1 MPRQGLNRENV
12 IDAAIK
18 LIEEKG
24 YSNFSINELAKS
36 LNVRPASL
44 YNHIVNIDEI
54 FSETAARANSMMIEA
69 EEKASKG
76 KIRDEALLAIADAY
90 RDFARSHYELYKV
103 VFNLQNSRSDFMRK
117 EEVGRTIAPIM
128 EALSA
133 YRLNETQKR
142 HWQRT
147 LRSVMHGFVAHEEAG
162 GFAYIG
168 TPRDESYRVAIR
180 CVIDGINKEDAG
192 R

>member
-36 LNVRPASL
+36 LNVKPASL

-76 KIRDEALLAIADAY
+76 KIRDEALFAIADAY

-117 EEVGRTIAPIM
+117 EEVGRTKAPIM
-128 EALSA
+128 EVLSA
-133 YRLNETQKR
+133 
-142 HWQRT
+142 
-147 LRSVMHGFVAHEEAG
+147 
-162 GFAYIG
+162 
-168 TPRDESYRVAIR
+168 
-180 CVIDGINKEDAG
+180 
-192 R
+192 

>member
-76 KIRDEALLAIADAY
+76 KIRDEALFAIADAY
-90 RDFARSHYELYKV
+90 RDFARSHYELGGIQPAKFQERFYAERR
-103 VFNLQNSRSDFMRK
+103 SRKDHSSD
-117 EEVGRTIAPIM
+117 
-128 EALSA
+128 
-133 YRLNETQKR
+133 N
-142 HWQRT
+142 
-147 LRSVMHGFVAHEEAG
+147 G
-162 GFAYIG
+162 GAF
-168 TPRDESYRVAIR
+168 
-180 CVIDGINKEDAG
+180 GISPQ
-192 R
+192 

>member
-36 LNVRPASL
+36 LNVKPASL

-76 KIRDEALLAIADAY
+76 KIRDEALFAIADAY

-117 EEVGRTIAPIM
+117 EEVGTNH
-128 EALSA
+128 SSD
-133 YRLNETQKR
+133 N
-142 HWQRT
+142 
-147 LRSVMHGFVAHEEAG
+147 G
-162 GFAYIG
+162 GAF
-168 TPRDESYRVAIR
+168 
-180 CVIDGINKEDAG
+180 GISPQ
-192 R
+192 

>member
-36 LNVRPASL
+36 LNVKPASL

-76 KIRDEALLAIADAY
+76 KIRDEALYAIADAY

-103 VFNLQNSRSDFMRK
+103 VFKERFYAERRSGKDH
-117 EEVGRTIAPIM
+117 
-128 EALSA
+128 SSD
-133 YRLNETQKR
+133 N
-142 HWQRT
+142 
-147 LRSVMHGFVAHEEAG
+147 G
-162 GFAYIG
+162 GTF
-168 TPRDESYRVAIR
+168 
-180 CVIDGINKEDAG
+180 GISPQ
-192 R
+192 

>member
-76 KIRDEALLAIADAY
+76 KIRDEALFAIADAY
-90 RDFARSHYELYKV
+90 RDFARSHYE
-103 VFNLQNSRSDFMRK
+103 
-117 EEVGRTIAPIM
+117 
-128 EALSA
+128 
-133 YRLNETQKR
+133 
-142 HWQRT
+142 
-147 LRSVMHGFVAHEEAG
+147 
-162 GFAYIG
+162 
-168 TPRDESYRVAIR
+168 
-180 CVIDGINKEDAG
+180 
-192 R
+192 

>member
-1 MPRQGLNRENV
+1 M
-12 IDAAIK
+12 IHK
-18 LIEEKG
+18 S
-24 YSNFSINELAKS
+24 YSILYYISD
-36 LNVRPASL
+36 VPA

-76 KIRDEALLAIADAY
+76 KIRDEALFAIADAY

-180 CVIDGINKEDAG
+180 CVIDGINKEEAG

>member
-36 LNVRPASL
+36 LNVKPASL

-76 KIRDEALLAIADAY
+76 KIRDEAY

-128 EALSA
+128 EALSE

-180 CVIDGINKEDAG
+180 CVIDGINKEEAG